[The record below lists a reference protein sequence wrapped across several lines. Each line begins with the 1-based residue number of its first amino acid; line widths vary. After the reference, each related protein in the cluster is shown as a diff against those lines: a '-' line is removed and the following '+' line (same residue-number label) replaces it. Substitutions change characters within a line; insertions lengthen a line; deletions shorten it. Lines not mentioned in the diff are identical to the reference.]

1 MMVTL
6 GMGEVFTVGFV
17 ADEVVGVRGCSSGV
31 VGVLGVVPAIHYS
44 TVQYSTV
51 QCNCSI

>member
-17 ADEVVGVRGCSSGV
+17 ADEVFGVKGCSSGV
-31 VGVLGVVPAIHYS
+31 LVGGVLEGGADANV
-44 TVQYSTV
+44 
-51 QCNCSI
+51 

>member
-17 ADEVVGVRGCSSGV
+17 ADEVVGVRGCSY
-31 VGVLGVVPAIHYS
+31 GVLVGGVLDGGADANV
-44 TVQYSTV
+44 
-51 QCNCSI
+51 